1 MFDVIASC
9 CAREYQRVCVCVSPR
24 FAVFLILCQCLCV
37 FKCASEWVH
46 PPAFVFICLFVCSYV
61 YCTCLV
67 GLHVS
72 ARLFACICARPLC
85 SLCVCVCVGCVC
97 VFPWGFRVSLRG
109 LVFLIRLGVWRHDY
123 RVGLHHG
130 DPGTNWGQSLLSH
143 SCEEGEKE
151 NGGRRWPCFVCS
163 PIFSLR
169 FFLSIPL
176 S

>member
-37 FKCASEWVH
+37 FKCVLYMSGRLTCVCSPFCMH
-46 PPAFVFICLFVCSYV
+46 LCSPALLFVCV
-61 YCTCLV
+61 CA
-67 GLHVS
+67 S
-72 ARLFACICARPLC
+72 A
-85 SLCVCVCVGCVC
+85 VCVC

-109 LVFLIRLGVWRHDY
+109 LVFLIRLSVWRHDY

-143 SCEEGEKE
+143 SCEEGGKE
-151 NGGRRWPCFVCS
+151 NGGRR
-163 PIFSLR
+163 
-169 FFLSIPL
+169 
-176 S
+176 

>member
-1 MFDVIASC
+1 M
-9 CAREYQRVCVCVSPR
+9 
-24 FAVFLILCQCLCV
+24 
-37 FKCASEWVH
+37 H

-72 ARLFACICARPLC
+72 ARLFACICARLLC
-85 SLCVCVCVGCVC
+85 SLYVCVRRLCVC

-109 LVFLIRLGVWRHDY
+109 LVFLIRLSVWRHDY

-143 SCEEGEKE
+143 SCEEGGKE
-151 NGGRRWPCFVCS
+151 NGGRR
-163 PIFSLR
+163 
-169 FFLSIPL
+169 
-176 S
+176 